1 MELRKVLYLRGP
13 NLWTTSPALEAWLEI
28 SSAEQAELVAQP
40 ARDRL
45 MEFCATLHGACG
57 VACHR
62 GDELPF
68 HDEVDA
74 ARLVGRCAN
83 ELQSV
88 ITGTRIC
95 HVHVERGSELGLYK
109 VVIGFEFE
117 SLARECIETAQQ
129 FIAAVASGAPF
140 DVAAAVERLN
150 VHWKQS
156 RPSALQRELVLAARA
171 KGVPVLRLPTDQ
183 YQQLGWGARQRR
195 FMSNMSDRTSAIA
208 ETIAGQSE
216 TTRSLLQSVGVGF
229 AESGEAVF
237 SLLVI
242 GGQLVLGVRYE
253 ADQLREVTDSLSS
266 LWVRQAIDAV
276 RAVGLDIGAVQ
287 IASGEL
293 SDPMRVLEVSARPD
307 LEALCRIAPAI
318 AQRIGSAV
326 VDNMFPGHQNGRIP
340 IASVTGTNGKTTTTR
355 MIAHMVALTGKRVG
369 MTCTDGIYVSGRR
382 IDHDDCSGPR
392 SARNVLMNP
401 TIDAAILE
409 TARGGMLREGLA
421 FDRCDVAVVM
431 NIGEGDHLGL
441 NDINTPEQL
450 ARVKRII
457 VTAVAKSGSAVLK
470 ADDPLVAEMA
480 AHCPGHTIFFCL
492 DADHPVMVEH
502 RAAGGRV
509 VFVRDNFVVLAEG
522 SLEIPLLSV
531 DRIPLTH
538 GGRILFQV
546 ENAMAATAANWALGT
561 PAEIIR
567 NGLESFAAS
576 IDTSPGRFN
585 LLEMGGATVVVDYG
599 HNTSSL
605 AAMLEA
611 LAQFPNRNRVAVYSA
626 AGDRRDS
633 DMIRQGEM
641 LGDAFDRVMIYED
654 QYVRGREPG
663 DIMRLFQQGLANG
676 RRVRDA
682 RSIQGWENAAELALK
697 SLRPGDLLLLQADTI
712 DEAVA
717 LVNRHLASDV
727 DVHEVT
733 MKAAL
738 DSAPAVPAAVP
749 AQPGKS

>member
-1 MELRKVLYLRGP
+1 M
-13 NLWTTSPALEAWLEI
+13 WTTSPSLEAWLAI
-28 SSAEQAELVAQP
+28 SSTEQAELVVP
-40 ARDRL
+40 TVRERL
-45 MEFCATLHGACG
+45 MQFCATLHGACG

-62 GDELPF
+62 ADELPF

-88 ITGTRIC
+88 ISGTRVC
-95 HVHVERGSELGLYK
+95 HVHVERGSEPCLYK

-117 SLARECIETAQQ
+117 SLARECLETAER

-140 DVAAAVERLN
+140 DVAAAVEQLN
-150 VHWKQS
+150 AHWRDC
-156 RPSALQRELVLAARA
+156 RPTALQRELVLAARA
-171 KGVPVLRLPTDQ
+171 NGVPMLRLPTDQ
-183 YQQLGWGARQRR
+183 FQQLGWGSRQRR
-195 FMSNMSDRTSAIA
+195 FMSNRSDRTSAIA
-208 ETIAGQSE
+208 ETIAGQAE
-216 TTRSLLQSVGVGF
+216 TTCSLLKSAGIAF
-229 AESGEAVF
+229 AESGDPHF

-242 GGQLVLGVRYE
+242 GGQAVVGVRHDDE
-253 ADQLREVTDSLSS
+253 QLRDVTGSLTSEWTS
-266 LWVRQAIDAV
+266 QAVDAV
-276 RAVGLDIGAVQ
+276 RAVGLDIGMVR
-287 IASGEL
+287 IASREL
-293 SDPMRVLEVSARPD
+293 NEPMRVLEVAVQPD
-307 LEALCRIAPAI
+307 LDALCGISPTV
-318 AQRIGSAV
+318 AQRIGSAIIET
-326 VDNMFPGHQNGRIP
+326 MFPGHQNGRIP
-340 IASVTGTNGKTTTTR
+340 IACVTGTNGKTTTTR
-355 MIAHMVALTGKRVG
+355 MIAHTVALTGKRVG
-369 MTCTDGIYVSGRR
+369 MTCTDGIYVNGRR

-441 NDINTPEQL
+441 NDIHTPQQL

-457 VTAVAKSGSAVLK
+457 VTAVSKSGTAVLK

-480 AHCPGHTIFFCL
+480 SHCPGNTIFFCL

-509 VFVRDNFVVLAEG
+509 VFVRDNFMVLAEG

-546 ENAMAATAANWALGT
+546 ENALATTAANWALGT

-605 AAMLEA
+605 AAMLDA
-611 LAQFPNRNRVAVYSA
+611 LALFPHRNRVAVYSA

-641 LGDAFDRVMIYED
+641 LGNAFDRVLIYED

-663 DIMRLFQQGLANG
+663 DIMRLFQQGLTHG

-682 RSIQGWENAAELALK
+682 QSIQGWENAAEQALK

-727 DVHEVT
+727 DIHEVT
-733 MKAAL
+733 MKASL
-738 DSAPAVPAAVP
+738 DPAPAVPAVVP
-749 AQPGKS
+749 AQPGQS